1 LAPRYSAFLSYSHSD
16 KAVAAWLHRT
26 LETYRVPSKLVGL
39 TTALGVT
46 PARLAPIFRDR
57 DELSAS
63 ADLGGAITAALKASQ
78 FLVVICSPGA
88 TRSHWVNQ
96 EILTFKRMHGEDRI
110 FALIADGEPFAS
122 NSPATAD
129 QECFPAALR
138 FRLGSDGELSEEPAE
153 PIAADIR
160 PGGDGKRL
168 AKLKLAAGLLG
179 VELDALVQ
187 RETQRRIRRMALV
200 ASAAVVGMIFSVGL
214 ALYAN
219 ASRIEANEQRQV
231 AEREAATA
239 RAASDYLVDTFRLAD
254 PASENPRTITALT
267 ILDRSAERARTELA
281 DQPVVQARLVSTL
294 GDVYNNLGLPNEAAA
309 AVLGS
314 ASSIAKAG
322 PDGANAQLTLAA
334 TYLMLGRFDQA
345 MARVSLAKTA
355 LGPDEAERSS
365 VRGRAAVTEGMI
377 HAAEGRTAEGI
388 AAFDR
393 AIAIYRA
400 TPSVAPAKLAT
411 ALQARGA
418 LLSDDGQFAKAETSL
433 AEALKI
439 YRGALGD
446 RHVAIGQTWFALAQ
460 NAFLSGDLALA
471 ETRIANA
478 LSIERQ
484 VLEPDNTIIAD
495 ALSMQG
501 QIYQGQKRLTEAQ
514 RSLQQAVTIYRKA
527 FGGPHYL
534 IGIAE
539 VYLALVE
546 SERGRTAAALRILD
560 DAKHNY
566 DVSYGKLHANHGD
579 LLVNRAAILA
589 KAGRRPE
596 ALADCDAGLKILRQT
611 LGAQASYTQSMA
623 AVCAEI

>member
-1 LAPRYSAFLSYSHSD
+1 MASRYSAFLSYSHRD
-16 KAVAAWLHRT
+16 KAVATWLHRA

-39 TTALGVT
+39 TTSVGVT
-46 PARLAPIFRDR
+46 PARLLPLFRDR

-63 ADLGGAITAALKASQ
+63 ADLGGAITAALTASQ
-78 FLVVICSPGA
+78 FLVVICSPTA
-88 TRSHWVNQ
+88 ARSEWVNK
-96 EILTFKRMHGEDRI
+96 EILAFKRMHGEDRI
-110 FALIADGEPFAS
+110 FALIASGEPFAS
-122 NSPATAD
+122 ASPATAD
-129 QECFPAALR
+129 QECFPPALR
-138 FRLGSDGELSEEPAE
+138 YRLGPDGELSQEPAE
-153 PIAADIR
+153 PIAADVR
-160 PGGDGKRL
+160 PGADGKRL

-187 RETQRRIRRMALV
+187 RETHRRIRRMAVV

-219 ASRIEANEQRQV
+219 ARRIEANEQRQV

-267 ILDRSAERARTELA
+267 ILDRSAERARIELA

-294 GDVYNNLGLPNEAAA
+294 GDVYNNLGLPNEAAS

-345 MARVSLAKTA
+345 MARVSLAKA
-355 LGPDEAERSS
+355 VLGPDLADRGA
-365 VRGRAAVTEGMI
+365 VHGRAAVTEGMI
-377 HAAEGRTAEGI
+377 RAAEGRTAEGI

-393 AIAIYRA
+393 AISVYRA
-400 TPSVAPAKLAT
+400 TPSTAPAKLAT

-439 YRGALGD
+439 YRSALGD
-446 RHVAIGQTWFALAQ
+446 RHVATGQTWFALAQ
-460 NAFLSGDLALA
+460 NAFLSGDLKLA

-478 LSIERQ
+478 LAIERQ

-501 QIYQGQKRLTEAQ
+501 QIYQGQKRLPEAQ
-514 RSLQQAVTIYRKA
+514 RSLEQAVAIYRKA

-539 VYLALVE
+539 IYLALVE
-546 SERGRTAAALRILD
+546 SERGRTTAALRILE
-560 DAKHNY
+560 DAKQNY
-566 DVSYGKLHANHGD
+566 DASYGKLHANHGD
-579 LLVNRAAILA
+579 LLVNRATILA

-596 ALADCDAGLKILRQT
+596 ALSDCTAGLKILRQT
-611 LGAQASYTQSMA
+611 LGAEASYTKSMA
-623 AVCAEI
+623 AVCAQI